1 MSIGIALSGGAVRGA
16 AHIGVL
22 KALEERG
29 IKPEFISGS
38 SAGSIVGA
46 FYAAGYSPQEM
57 EKIALKTR
65 FLSYLK
71 PELSF
76 SAIFSLEKLESFI
89 EKYIGKKDIS
99 DLEKKLFVC
108 VTNLNKGIPEYRSS
122 GDLFLWISA
131 SSSLP
136 FIFKPVEYGG
146 DMYIDGGIMDNLP
159 VEPLKSY
166 ADYIVGVDVNPLGTE
181 ERLNNAFSIL
191 IRSFYL
197 AFRSNV
203 ELRKKSCDLFLQP
216 EELINIGL
224 FSAWKVKEAIDIGY
238 RYTRHILDRN
248 DLKI

>member
-1 MSIGIALSGGAVRGA
+1 MKIGIALSGGAVRGA

-29 IKPEFISGS
+29 IKPDFISGS

-46 FYAAGYSPQEM
+46 FYAAGYSPLEM
-57 EKIALKTR
+57 EKIALNTK

-76 SAIFSLEKLESFI
+76 SALFSLEKLEKFL
-89 EKYIGKKDIS
+89 ERYIGKKDIS
-99 DLEKKLFVC
+99 ELEKKLFVC
-108 VTNLNKGIPEYRSS
+108 VTNLNKGIPEYKSK

-136 FIFKPVEYGG
+136 FIFKPVEYEGNL
-146 DMYIDGGIMDNLP
+146 YIDGGIMDNLP
-159 VEPLKSY
+159 VEPLKIHS
-166 ADYIVGVDVNPLGTE
+166 DYIIGVDVNPLGTE

-203 ELRKKSCDLFLQP
+203 ELRKRVCDLFIQP
-216 EELINIGL
+216 EDLVDIGL
-224 FSAWKVKEAIDIGY
+224 FSAWRIKDAIDIGY
-238 RYTRHILDRN
+238 RYTKNILNRN